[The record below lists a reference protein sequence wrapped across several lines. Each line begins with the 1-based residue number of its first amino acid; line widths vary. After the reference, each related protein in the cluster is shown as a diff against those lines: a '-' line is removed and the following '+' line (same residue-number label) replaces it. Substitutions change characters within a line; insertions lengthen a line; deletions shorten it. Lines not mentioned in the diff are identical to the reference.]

1 MMTEDLF
8 RDVELQ
14 TPSNTD
20 TSVKNV
26 IMQDAPSITSP
37 EWHDFVMSQFDPSE
51 VVENNKDKIPLTA
64 GLRRVAELLLGR
76 IVFSGPTQI
85 FPPKDDNSHGR
96 AVVAWKIE
104 FENGSCFSDVAD
116 CWEGN
121 TDDMFCAYA
130 VATAATRAEARA
142 LRKALRIRA
151 VAFEEVTKKDTASI
165 VRAKSQLNAV
175 EATRGEYEDQS
186 RMTDNQCNFI
196 GVKCQ
201 QLNINPTAL
210 LKELFNVSS
219 VKRLSKKMASDVI
232 DELNKFQRE
241 SVKIPQSIV
250 GYVEDW
256 RNV

>member
-8 RDVELQ
+8 KDVELQ

-20 TSVKNV
+20 TSVKDI
-26 IMQDAPSITSP
+26 IMEDAPSITSVG
-37 EWHDFVMSQFDPSE
+37 WNDFVMSQFDPSE
-51 VVENNKDKIPLTA
+51 VIENDKEKIPLTA

-76 IVFSGPTQI
+76 IVSSGPTQV
-85 FPPKDDNSHGR
+85 FPPKDDSSHGR
-96 AVVAWKIE
+96 AVVTWRVE
-104 FENGSCFSDVAD
+104 FENGTCFSDVAD

-151 VAFEEVTKKDTASI
+151 IAFEEFTKKDTASI
-165 VRAKSQLNAV
+165 VRAKSQINSTQ
-175 EATRGEYEDQS
+175 ATSGEYEDQS

-196 GVKCQ
+196 GVKCK
-201 QLNINPTAL
+201 QLNINTNAL
-210 LKELFNVSS
+210 LKELFNVQSI
-219 VKRLSKKMASDVI
+219 KRLSKKMASDVI

-241 SVKIPQSIV
+241 TDKIPQSII
-250 GYVEDW
+250 GYSEDW
-256 RNV
+256 RNT

>member
-1 MMTEDLF
+1 MTEDLF
-8 RDVELQ
+8 KDVELR

-20 TSVKNV
+20 TSVRDV
-26 IMQDAPSITSP
+26 IMTDMPSITSP
-37 EWHDFVMSQFDPSE
+37 EWNDFVMSQFHESE
-51 VVENNKDKIPLTA
+51 VVHQGEKDKIPLTA

-76 IVFSGPTQI
+76 IVFSGPVQV

-96 AVVAWKIE
+96 AVVTWKVE
-104 FENGSCFSDVAD
+104 FDNGTCFSDVAD

-151 VAFEEVTKKDTASI
+151 IAFEEVTKKDTASI
-165 VRAKSQLNAV
+165 VRAKSQINSP
-175 EATRGEYEDQS
+175 EYTTGEYEEKS
-186 RMTDNQCNFI
+186 KMTDNQSNFI
-196 GVKCQ
+196 GLKCKA
-201 QLNINPTAL
+201 LNINPTAL
-210 LKELFNVSS
+210 FSEVFNIKSTRNITKS
-219 VKRLSKKMASDVI
+219 LASQII
-232 DELNKFQRE
+232 DEINKYQRE
-241 SVKIPQSIV
+241 SDKIPSSIK